1 MTSPLAIPFELRT
14 LELRP
19 HTLALAEPLVT
30 GRGRYHERRLT
41 LLRAELRI
49 GDTTAH
55 GFGEVAALPGWS
67 DVTPEALDAAARRI
81 GCPAEFGAI
90 DDLDAVLPEAGRL
103 RALRFGLECALLDAL
118 CRAADRSLA
127 AVLAERRDTRA
138 LDSVPVQL
146 TLGDDDADALVTAL
160 RAARARGFGCAKLK
174 VGARRPGEDIRRI
187 GAVHEAVPE
196 IRLRLDANGAWR
208 VGEAL
213 EVLAGLPAD
222 GVELVEQ
229 PVADADFEP
238 LLATYDGAG
247 PVIAADESC
256 AIPGRAA
263 QLLAVPG
270 LGAVVVKPA
279 ALGGLL
285 RADALFDAARAAGV
299 GVVVSNLMES
309 AVGRR
314 AVAHLAASR
323 PDLEG
328 PHGLATGSWFARDLA
343 EPDRIED
350 GRLLLPP
357 GPGLG
362 ADLEPA

>member
-1 MTSPLAIPFELRT
+1 MTSPLARPFELRT

-41 LLRAELRI
+41 LLRAEIRS
-49 GDTTAH
+49 GDTAAQ
-55 GFGEVAALPGWS
+55 GFGEVAPMPGWS
-67 DVTPEALDAAARRI
+67 DATPEALDAAARRI
-81 GCPAEFGAI
+81 GCPAGFDAI
-90 DDLDAVLPEAGRL
+90 DELDAVLPEAGRL
-103 RALRFGLECALLDAL
+103 PPLRFGLECALLDAL
-118 CRAADRSLA
+118 CRADGRSLA
-127 AVLAERRDTRA
+127 AVLAERRGTPPLA
-138 LDSVPVQL
+138 SVPVQL
-146 TLGDDDADALVTAL
+146 TLGDAEAGPIAEAL
-160 RAARARGFGCAKLK
+160 RAAGSTGFACAKLK
-174 VGARRPGEDIRRI
+174 VGVRRPREDIRRI
-187 GAVHEAVPE
+187 RAVHEAVPE
-196 IRLRLDANGAWR
+196 MRLRLDANGAWR
-208 VGEAL
+208 VDQAL
-213 EVLAGLPAD
+213 EVLAGLPAE

-229 PVADADFEP
+229 PVADADFET
-238 LLATYDGAG
+238 LLARYDGAG
-247 PVIAADESC
+247 PLIAADESC

-263 QLLAVPG
+263 QLLAAPG

-285 RADALFDAARAAGV
+285 RADALFDAARAAGI

-343 EPDRIED
+343 ESDRIENA
-350 GRLLLPP
+350 RLVLPP

-362 ADLEPA
+362 ADLDPA